1 MLSVKL
7 TSCHNTLNANKLS
20 KIHGTERTRIDMIV
34 AKAATETN
42 VEWLLIQIGVSKRV
56 MKLLNNVSER
66 LVKCR
71 KVFTRI
77 VDKAVKKKSCCVLSA
92 SLFSG
97 TQCVTHT
104 FQHTRDCI
112 DAMRQCLLSS
122 GVRWLPA
129 GWGSATDSCLSPLHL
144 VHPKWRVMCERETRG
159 DADWGRLEQ

>member
-77 VDKAVKKKSCCVLSA
+77 VDKTVKKVVVFCQLRCFHVHSA
-92 SLFSG
+92 LHILFSILAIVL
-97 TQCVTHT
+97 TQCVNAYYQAA
-104 FQHTRDCI
+104 FVGCQQGGDLRPI
-112 DAMRQCLLSS
+112 AASLLCT
-122 GVRWLPA
+122 WYILN
-129 GWGSATDSCLSPLHL
+129 D
-144 VHPKWRVMCERETRG
+144 E
-159 DADWGRLEQ
+159 

>member
-7 TSCHNTLNANKLS
+7 TSCHNTLNTNKLS

-71 KVFTRI
+71 KVFTRT
-77 VDKAVKKKSCCVLSA
+77 VDKAVKKKLLCSVSFAVFRYTVRYTYFSA
-92 SLFSG
+92 YS
-97 TQCVTHT
+97 
-104 FQHTRDCI
+104 
-112 DAMRQCLLSS
+112 
-122 GVRWLPA
+122 
-129 GWGSATDSCLSPLHL
+129 
-144 VHPKWRVMCERETRG
+144 
-159 DADWGRLEQ
+159 RLY